1 MADKKKAMIS
11 QPMWGRT
18 NEEILFVRN
27 KIKERLESLGYEVV
41 DSFISEECNAEN
53 IKSKPLWYLAKSLEV
68 MSTCDAVCFAY
79 GWERTRGCCIERA
92 VADAYGLSIFVDK
105 EGE

>member
-1 MADKKKAMIS
+1 MTDRKRAMIS
-11 QPMWGRT
+11 QPMYGRT
-18 NEEILFVRN
+18 NDEIFWIRN
-27 KIKERLESLGYEVV
+27 KIKDRLESLGYEVV

-79 GWERTRGCCIERA
+79 GWERARGCRIEHA